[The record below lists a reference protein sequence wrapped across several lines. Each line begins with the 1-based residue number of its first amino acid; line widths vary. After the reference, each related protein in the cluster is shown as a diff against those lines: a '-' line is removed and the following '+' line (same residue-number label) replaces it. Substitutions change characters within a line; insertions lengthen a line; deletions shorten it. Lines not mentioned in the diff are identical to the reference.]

1 MTGRRNKRGRLEL
14 ETSARKSCKCKSKEV
29 RVRITGET
37 VGEGWSTARHF
48 NAGNW
53 SWWQNGLGNKGISK
67 KSYFKLLTQKN
78 VDNSE
83 WNHHIED
90 KNT

>member
-37 VGEGWSTARHF
+37 VWGRG
-48 NAGNW
+48 G
-53 SWWQNGLGNKGISK
+53 QLQDISMQETEADGK
-67 KSYFKLLTQKN
+67 M
-78 VDNSE
+78 D
-83 WNHHIED
+83 
-90 KNT
+90 